1 MSLFGAVERRF
12 WTRRTVLAGALG
24 LGCWLVTLPL
34 CEVGLLWAVA
44 VVSLVR
50 LLPVWVFVRG
60 WRGLWLAVAMPFP
73 VALVE
78 AAYLERSAWLPG
90 EWARALSGPTE
101 FLMVVSGVLLVS
113 LGVTGWC
120 VGAARRADTSEDL
133 RMVGNVL
140 FGLTAGAI
148 LVSYPPLSMAV
159 LHWVAEPAALIGFAA
174 CAGVEDQ

>member
-1 MSLFGAVERRF
+1 V
-12 WTRRTVLAGALG
+12 
-24 LGCWLVTLPL
+24 VTLPL
-34 CEVGLLWAVA
+34 YEVGLLWVVA

-78 AAYLERSAWLPG
+78 AAYLERSAWLRG

-101 FLMVVSGVLLVS
+101 FLMVVSGVLLAS
-113 LGVTGWC
+113 LGWSAWC
-120 VGAARRADTSEDL
+120 VAKLRGEVGNEDL
-133 RMVGNVL
+133 RTLGKVV
-140 FGLTAGAI
+140 FGLTAGAV